1 MAKIDKILGSISPM
15 YGAVSGQGLFGNALA
30 GLGTALGPTAG
41 LMPLLAREQR
51 KKLRSGRAEDAAKE
65 AEEEAAIA
73 ARGGMKHGG
82 MVKKMAKGG
91 AVKKMANGGMPSMKE
106 SMESG
111 NRVSRQVG
119 EETKR
124 MMPPKKRTMPS
135 PGESVKSG
143 NRMSGEDAKDLKA
156 VKKYAKGG
164 VTRADGCAVRGK
176 TKGKMV

>member
-1 MAKIDKILGSISPM
+1 MEKVAKMLLGPLAGGTIYDSPIAQFLSIKDPAEKRRLAAEAEAEAEKKK
-15 YGAVSGQGLFGNALA
+15 GAV
-30 GLGTALGPTAG
+30 T
-41 LMPLLAREQR
+41 
-51 KKLRSGRAEDAAKE
+51 
-65 AEEEAAIA
+65 
-73 ARGGMKHGG
+73 GMKR
-82 MVKKMAKGG
+82 GG
-91 AVKKMANGGMPSMKE
+91 AVKKMANGGMPSIEE
-106 SMESG
+106 SLKSG
-111 NRVSRQVG
+111 NRVSEQVG
-119 EETKR
+119 KETKR